1 MAILTTISVKP
12 LYGQLAEA
20 LEAAKELRDAARTA
34 GANFAAALRVT
45 TGPNAGNLMVRL
57 TADNYAHMGEIS
69 AAMYAAIADN
79 IDNKTP
85 PYEPVNI
92 LRSRVLHQGSDGS
105 PTPGSIAVVNT
116 MAMNVHPGRMDEAQE
131 QTIKMANLNVS
142 AGAVQSRVSVAIS
155 GNPGPYIFLTTA
167 WGAYGDLDT
176 GMETIM
182 SSPEMQALRA
192 SKDPL
197 GTIVANFQAIPLG

>member
-1 MAILTTISVKP
+1 MAILTTISAKP
-12 LYGQLAEA
+12 LYGQLDEA
-20 LEAAKELRDAARTA
+20 IEATKQLRDAARTA
-34 GANFAAALRVT
+34 GATFAAALRVT
-45 TGPNAGNLMVRL
+45 TGPNIGNLMVRY
-57 TADNYAHMGEIS
+57 TADNYAHTGEIS
-69 AAMYAAIADN
+69 AAMYASIA
-79 IDNKTP
+79 DNKTP
-85 PYEPVNI
+85 PQEPVNI
-92 LRSRVLHQGSDGS
+92 LRSRVLHQGSEGS

-116 MAMNVHPGRMDEAQE
+116 MAMNVHPCRMDEAQE

-182 SSPEMQALRA
+182 SSPKMQALRA
-192 SKDPL
+192 SKDRL